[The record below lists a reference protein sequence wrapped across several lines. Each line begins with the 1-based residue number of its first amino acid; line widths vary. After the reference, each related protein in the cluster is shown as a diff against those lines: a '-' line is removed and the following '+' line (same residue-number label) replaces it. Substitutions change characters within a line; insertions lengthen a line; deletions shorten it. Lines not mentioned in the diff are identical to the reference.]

1 MKSLKDIQDEFQRG
15 ILGGDDAIL
24 AEVNDSA
31 KEERKVLFGVYR
43 NAYVARLAEIL
54 GEDYEQVHAYL
65 GDRAFANLVR
75 AYIAGNPSDQRSARW
90 FGRHMPAFIAKSR
103 TFADHPEVAELAA
116 LEKALADAFDGP
128 DAEAL
133 RLSDLAELPPEAW
146 PALEL
151 KPHPTAIRL
160 TFTTNAAGI
169 WTALKNETAP
179 PKPTRLPEPQA
190 LLVWREGFMA
200 RFKPLTTEEAMMWD
214 EAAKGVRF
222 SVLCEMVATFAGEDE
237 AELRAASYLKSW
249 VELGTL
255 AGFAVPPA
263 IGRGK
268 SQPLTGAGYGA
279 GNSTVLRPLSQ

>member
-1 MKSLKDIQDEFQRG
+1 MKSLKEIQDEFQRG
-15 ILGGDDAIL
+15 ILAGDDAIL
-24 AEVNDSA
+24 GEVNDSS

-128 DAEAL
+128 DAEPL
-133 RLSDLAELPPEAW
+133 HLSELAELPADAW
-146 PALEL
+146 PGLIL
-151 KPHPTAIRL
+151 KPHPAAIRL
-160 TFTTNAAGI
+160 TFATNAAEI

-179 PKPTRLPEPQA
+179 PKPARLPGPQA

-200 RFKPLTTEEAMMWD
+200 RFKPLSTEEAMMWD
-214 EAAKGVRF
+214 EAANGVRF

-237 AELRAASYLKSW
+237 AELRAASYLKGW
-249 VELGTL
+249 VDMGML
-255 AGFAVPPA
+255 AGFVAPPA
-263 IGRGK
+263 PAPTDR
-268 SQPLTGAGYGA
+268 SW
-279 GNSTVLRPLSQ
+279 

>member
-15 ILGGDDAIL
+15 ILAGDDAIL

-160 TFTTNAAGI
+160 TFTTNAAEI

-263 IGRGK
+263 IGPAR